1 MCRIREVEQAAQRLW
16 QRGLISGE
24 LHPGIGEEAVAAGVV
39 AHLRDGD
46 ALSLDYRSTPPLVA
60 RGIPLEPLFLELLGD
75 PGGLCGGRAG
85 HMHLMSPS
93 LRAAASGIV
102 GAPGPLACG
111 FGLAVRHERQGSVAV
126 AFFGDGAV
134 NEGMLME
141 SLNLAAVWRLP
152 VVFVCKDNG
161 WAASTRTGRLTGG
174 GLAARARGLGL
185 PVRRADGG
193 DVVAVERAAGRAV
206 RRARS
211 GRGPAFL
218 LVSVRRPEGHVA
230 GDPVRR
236 YARALGLL
244 STELRSLL
252 GVATARPGGPPSER
266 IRALASIG
274 RGLALV
280 AFDATRTRADPLRRA
295 ARRLPE
301 EDAARIAGRAA
312 AEVDSAVT
320 AALARG
326 AVRGRA

>member
-1 MCRIREVEQAAQRLW
+1 MCRIREVEQAAHSLW

-24 LHPGIGEEAVAAGVV
+24 LHPGVGEEAVAAGIV

-60 RGIPLEPLFLELLGD
+60 RGIALEPLFLELLGD
-75 PGGLCGGRAG
+75 RDGLCGGRAG
-85 HMHLMSPS
+85 HMHLLSPS

-111 FGLAVRHERQGSVAV
+111 FGLAIRRERRGGVAV

-141 SLNLAAVWRLP
+141 SLNLGVVWRLP

-193 DVVAVERAAGRAV
+193 DVVSVHRAAGRAV
-206 RRARS
+206 RRARA
-211 GRGPAFL
+211 GRGPTFL
-218 LVSVRRPEGHVA
+218 VVRVRRPQGHVV
-230 GDPVRR
+230 GDPVLRH
-236 YARALGLL
+236 AHALGLL
-244 STELRSLL
+244 AADTRSLL
-252 GVATARPGGPPSER
+252 GAAAAGPGGPLPER
-266 IRALASIG
+266 IRALSSI
-274 RGLALV
+274 ALGF
-280 AFDATRTRADPLRRA
+280 AMTALDAAGNRPDPLRRA
-295 ARRLPE
+295 ARRLPGD
-301 EDAARIAGRAA
+301 DAARIAERAA
-312 AEVDSAVT
+312 AEVNAAVA